1 MLVVVAAIALYAATA
16 AQPVELHQL
25 RRDAFSTLG
34 YVANWNQIF
43 SHQSYFEQ
51 YAAPSPLRHV
61 WSLAIEEQ
69 FYLLWPL
76 VVFGLLRVGRGS
88 RRALAATC
96 AVLAAGSAVLM
107 AVLYQPGADPSR
119 VYYGT
124 DTRAQSLLIGALLAT
139 LLARRRGVTS
149 LHRRARAARNGDRRG
164 HRARVHLDDDRRA
177 ARRGS
182 TAAAS
187 RSPPCSSRS

>member
-1 MLVVVAAIALYAATA
+1 MPALDGLRALAVIAVLLYHGNVSWARGGYFGVDAFFVLSGFLITSLLLGEWRSSQRIDLRAFWTRRARRLLPAVVLVVAAVAGYAGTA
-16 AQPVELHQL
+16 ARPIELHQL

-69 FYLLWPL
+69 FYVLWPL

-88 RRALAATC
+88 RRA
-96 AVLAAGSAVLM
+96 
-107 AVLYQPGADPSR
+107 
-119 VYYGT
+119 
-124 DTRAQSLLIGALLAT
+124 TRTRPRQ
-139 LLARRRGVTS
+139 
-149 LHRRARAARNGDRRG
+149 
-164 HRARVHLDDDRRA
+164 
-177 ARRGS
+177 
-182 TAAAS
+182 
-187 RSPPCSSRS
+187 